1 MELTEQLEFG
11 HRGRKDVY
19 EYVESHGDVA
29 PTQARDSLNM
39 EPREFGHHV
48 AILKRDGVLAETDA
62 GHLRIAYDEAAEE
75 EYEEDEVEY
84 TIRQARQADMTGIVG
99 VMRSAIDAGTYVVA
113 ESVADLIDHEEVL
126 LRHNELESRMF
137 FVACVENDVVGW
149 VHLEH
154 PEMEKLSH
162 TAELTVGVLDEYR
175 EHGIGS
181 HLLQRG
187 LEWAAQQDYER
198 IYNSIPSTNEAAI
211 EFLKEHGWEEEA
223 RRHDHYKLDGDYID
237 EVMMEIDL

>member
-1 MELTEQLEFG
+1 
-11 HRGRKDVY
+11 
-19 EYVESHGDVA
+19 
-29 PTQARDSLNM
+29 
-39 EPREFGHHV
+39 
-48 AILKRDGVLAETDA
+48 
-62 GHLRIAYDEAAEE
+62 
-75 EYEEDEVEY
+75 
-84 TIRQARQADMTGIVG
+84 
-99 VMRSAIDAGTYVVA
+99 
-113 ESVADLIDHEEVL
+113 
-126 LRHNELESRMF
+126 
-137 FVACVENDVVGW
+137 
-149 VHLEH
+149 
-154 PEMEKLSH
+154 
-162 TAELTVGVLDEYR
+162 VLDEYR

>member
-1 MELTEQLEFG
+1 MDLTEQLEFG
-11 HRGRKDVY
+11 HRGRRDVY
-19 EYVESHGDVA
+19 EHVESRGDVA
-29 PTQARDSLNM
+29 SPQARDALNM

-48 AILKRDGVLAETDA
+48 AILKRDGILTETGE
-62 GHLRIAYDEAAEE
+62 GHLQIAYDEAAQE

-113 ESVADLIDHEEVL
+113 ESVADMIDHEEVL

-187 LEWAAQQDYER
+187 LEWAAKQGYER

-211 EFLKEHGWEEEA
+211 EFLKEHGWAEEA
-223 RRHDHYKLDGDYID
+223 RRHDHYKLDGEYID
-237 EVMMEIDL
+237 EVMMEMDL